1 MDVAVLPY
9 FYKEYDGSIKKEVNE
24 LGNFTTD
31 IGAIDLAQYD
41 IAPVSYTHLTLM
53 LYEGAIK
60 FCNIAMIAIE
70 KGDLQKAHTNIK
82 KAEDIITEFKVTL
95 NHKYPVAEDFEK
107 IYDYIYSLLVNAN
120 VKKDPEILNQ
130 ALVEIRGMRD
140 TWKEVMNRT
149 RGMNQ

>member
-1 MDVAVLPY
+1 M
-9 FYKEYDGSIKKEVNE
+9 
-24 LGNFTTD
+24 
-31 IGAIDLAQYD
+31 QYSPD
-41 IAPVSYTHLTLM
+41 SYR
-53 LYEGAIK
+53 
-60 FCNIAMIAIE
+60 

-130 ALVEIRGMRD
+130 ALDEIRGMRD

>member
-1 MDVAVLPY
+1 MQSYNKNAAKIY
-9 FYKEYDGSIKKEVNE
+9 RQNAIKTASPAK
-24 LGNFTTD
+24 
-31 IGAIDLAQYD
+31 
-41 IAPVSYTHLTLM
+41 LTLM

-130 ALVEIRGMRD
+130 ALDEIRGMRD

-149 RGMNQ
+149 RSMNK

>member
-1 MDVAVLPY
+1 MGNEGNMA
-9 FYKEYDGSIKKEVNE
+9 FNQNIAQEYNRNKILTASPAE
-24 LGNFTTD
+24 
-31 IGAIDLAQYD
+31 
-41 IAPVSYTHLTLM
+41 LTLM

-60 FCNIAMIAIE
+60 FCNIALIAIE

-120 VKKDPEILNQ
+120 VKKIQRYL
-130 ALVEIRGMRD
+130 IRH
-140 TWKEVMNRT
+140 
-149 RGMNQ
+149 